1 MKTVRVIVPVWGE
14 KYVNAFLR
22 LGLPALCA
30 PGNLATRRSDA
41 RLSLWLMTRPEDVA
55 RLRSAP
61 GVAAAARTLPVQV
74 RVPAGADFA
83 RGGYAAFNA
92 CYLDALR
99 AAYRDRAAVMPL
111 TADQIWS
118 AGSLDHLLDCA
129 AHGARAVL
137 AAGLRVL
144 EAAGPDLETALAA
157 SRAGLAPETLA
168 RLAFARLHP
177 WDRALVHDA
186 HNTAQPASFQ
196 LWQAGEQGLVL
207 RCLHLHPAY
216 LELSRRPGALRRTID
231 AGSLIRE
238 QCPDSSRL
246 HVVADSDQAMH
257 ISLAPAEQSAHLVAY
272 PRGNWRALANWAL
285 TMGISRHNLFY
296 LRHSI
301 RIHAGP
307 VDPHDW
313 IRAET
318 LAAEFCDPAI
328 AWLDNPVKLWAGG
341 LVHSARNSTLAARLP
356 GGRRLWRALKKRLH
370 LEY

>member
-1 MKTVRVIVPVWGE
+1 MKPVRVIVPVWGE
-14 KYVNAFLR
+14 KYVDAFLR

-30 PGNLATRRSDA
+30 PGNLATRRDDA
-41 RLSLWLMTRPEDVA
+41 RLSLWLMTRPEDVE

-61 GVAAAARTLPVQV
+61 GVAAAARLLPVQV

-92 CYLDALR
+92 CYLEAIR
-99 AAYRDRAAVMPL
+99 AAYRDRAAVILL

-129 AHGARAVL
+129 AHGAQAVL

-144 EAAGPDLETALAA
+144 ESAEPDLKNALAA
-157 SRAGLAPETLA
+157 SRAGLAPETLV
-168 RLAFARLHP
+168 RLALTHLHP

-186 HNTAQPASFQ
+186 RNTAQPASFQ
-196 LWQAGEQGLVL
+196 LWQAGERGLVL
-207 RCLHLHPAY
+207 RCLHLHPAC
-216 LELSRRPGALRRTID
+216 LELSRQPKALPRTID
-231 AGSLIRE
+231 AGSLVRE
-238 QCPDSSRL
+238 QCPDRSRL
-246 HVVADSDQAMH
+246 HVVIDSDQAMH
-257 ISLAPAEQSAHLVAY
+257 LSLAPAEQSAHLVAY

-307 VDPHDW
+307 VDPRDW
-313 IRAET
+313 TEAER
-318 LAAEFCDPAI
+318 LAAAFCDPAI
-328 AWLDNPVKLWAGG
+328 AWLDNPVKLWAGS
-341 LVHSARNSTLAARLP
+341 LVYRARNSSLPARLP
-356 GGRRLWRALKKRLH
+356 GGRPLWRALKKRLH